1 MLNNCNALSISR
13 IKTAT
18 TDLKK
23 YTNLLVTMKKDLN
36 NIFKRTKTIKERL
49 AQSYPE
55 AYEGECYHD
64 I

>member
-13 IKTAT
+13 IKTASA
-18 TDLKK
+18 DLKK

-36 NIFKRTKTIKERL
+36 NIFKRTKLIKERL

-55 AYEGECYHD
+55 AYDGKFPFP
-64 I
+64 